1 MRARLVLVFLTHQI
15 HRRFCNDRKVQKW
28 IHKWK
33 MPWALLAQPYVLFHA
48 VFVWLLVEALVEIS
62 QIIHAHSWL
71 DSSTFKLPNSPGAS
85 ERYEM
90 LHGLRYMTIACP
102 VFIVLTTLVTLSHV
116 CLHHLAQ
123 ERRFDKG
130 LRWYLSHSHDL
141 AMQVATLPMIYGVFA
156 LDCVIQMLQ
165 LMTGRAFGNFH
176 SVNVPEKKTWGI
188 ISHLTQERY
197 STNLELADLYEA
209 WALYNFGRLCLMR
222 VRRQVRLE
230 IPLLRRALMAGLHVE
245 HQERLLVFSDPERF
259 LFRPLEVTTGIGVKI
274 FVYTCMLKSI
284 LSLTITFL
292 ADEPFH
298 INVCEQVPTICAQL
312 PCMEGAAFVTSSIA
326 ILSLIAIEH
335 GFHDIL
341 SVEGFA
347 PILKFLGVKLLVS
360 ITFIQSL
367 LMNVVMK
374 QMLQYSDEQ
383 IQLGYACLLC
393 FEVLPI
399 SLLTYVAWKP
409 SEGDWYDGD
418 CGWGPH
424 GGWPHVGRLAG
435 EGDWCESYAVLPRG
449 SRAGSQSFSSGDE
462 REDKGSPFRTLPF
475 HRIESSKEVEL
486 DMEEESD
493 FGESPALHRW
503 VSTFAQNRL
512 L

>member
-1 MRARLVLVFLTHQI
+1 
-15 HRRFCNDRKVQKW
+15 
-28 IHKWK
+28 
-33 MPWALLAQPYVLFHA
+33 
-48 VFVWLLVEALVEIS
+48 
-62 QIIHAHSWL
+62 
-71 DSSTFKLPNSPGAS
+71 
-85 ERYEM
+85 
-90 LHGLRYMTIACP
+90 MTIACP
-102 VFIVLTTLVTLSHV
+102 VFIVLTSLVSLSHIY
-116 CLHHLAQ
+116 LHHLAQ

-130 LRWYLSHSHDL
+130 LRWYVSHSHDL

-165 LMTGRAFGNFH
+165 LMTGRAFWNFH
-176 SVNVPEKKTWGI
+176 SESTPAKKTWGI

-230 IPLLRRALMAGLHVE
+230 IPLLRRALISGLHVE
-245 HQERLLVFSDPERF
+245 HQDRLLVFSDPERF

-274 FVYTCMLKSI
+274 FVYTCILKSI

-298 INVCEQVPTICAQL
+298 INVCEQAPTICAQL

-399 SLLTYVAWKP
+399 SVLTYVAWKP
-409 SEGDWYDGD
+409 SPGDWYDGD

-424 GGWPHVGRLAG
+424 GGWPQRGRLAG
-435 EGDWCESYAVLPRG
+435 EGDWCESYAVLPRAA
-449 SRAGSQSFSSGDE
+449 SSVPSSGDE
-462 REDKGSPFRTLPF
+462 RDEKISPFRTAF
-475 HRIESSKEVEL
+475 TRIESSKEE
-486 DMEEESD
+486 DPEED
-493 FGESPALHRW
+493 FGDNPPLHRW
-503 VSTFAQNRL
+503 VSTFEQSRL